1 MCIISMWYTRV
12 SVCPIRFLCFGW
24 GSIPFLRAIHS
35 TFSDISYLSERQRAD
50 EEKSRCV
57 FTYHLGCC
65 CFCFC
70 LLLLRSS
77 FSSFAIPSYWIIF
90 SSMTSAGLW
99 SKKASSIFKSPPS
112 NSRLESE
119 SWIRMIL
126 LPLNS
131 TFTLLAKI
139 VFLNFCAKS
148 KLKST
153 LILPF
158 LARKSKW
165 NIFVHLCKYRFQE
178 INVSKSI
185 LLWKCLLKILLI
197 DLKVSTS
204 LERLGK
210 A

>member
-24 GSIPFLRAIHS
+24 RSIPFLRAIHS

-65 CFCFC
+65 FCFC

-99 SKKASSIFKSPPS
+99 LKKASSIFKSPPS

-119 SWIRMIL
+119 SWIRMIFF

-131 TFTLLAKI
+131 TFPYWR
-139 VFLNFCAKS
+139 
-148 KLKST
+148 
-153 LILPF
+153 ILYF
-158 LARKSKW
+158 EFSRQK
-165 NIFVHLCKYRFQE
+165 
-178 INVSKSI
+178 
-185 LLWKCLLKILLI
+185 
-197 DLKVSTS
+197 
-204 LERLGK
+204 
-210 A
+210 